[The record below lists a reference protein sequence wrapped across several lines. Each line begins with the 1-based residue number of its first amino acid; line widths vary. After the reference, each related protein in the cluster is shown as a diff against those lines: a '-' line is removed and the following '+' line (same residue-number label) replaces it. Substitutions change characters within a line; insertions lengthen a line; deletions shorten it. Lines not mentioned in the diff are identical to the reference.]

1 MRLLIR
7 GSGLVVGAQ
16 TFERLVQA
24 LVGILLARVLGTA
37 NYGLYSYS
45 LAYADIVCAL
55 SAFGIH
61 EYVFRQLSSYHRSA
75 HGESPGRLF
84 FRVWAFHAFAST
96 VSMVC
101 AGVVWHFF
109 NRERPLYGLLF
120 IVLCIGTVQNWRTF
134 CQNGLMAMRC
144 ARGNAKGIVAGKIVS
159 FGLFLVAVILQLH
172 FYLLVSVVLIG
183 VFAEFLILLRVFL
196 LSYDRDDSTE
206 TRSAWPN
213 ISGQGVFLST
223 LMPFALIGV
232 AVTTYFQLDSLM
244 IGLLRDGHSVGLYNA
259 AYRTVLAVVFPA
271 IVLSQAFL
279 STYSAAA
286 TCRDFSRR
294 LIALALMLGAAG
306 VILSVILYLS
316 SDSLIVTLFGEDYTG
331 AISSFRIIVWLLPV
345 IFVTSFLGR
354 LLIFFNYE
362 WPLAKGLLAAT
373 LMNGLLNWVLIR
385 LYGIEGA
392 AVATIL
398 TEALILVY
406 QSLLVIILLRSW
418 SCD

>member
-24 LVGILLARVLGTA
+24 LVGILLARVLGTV
-37 NYGLYSYS
+37 NFGLYSYS

-120 IVLCIGTVQNWRTF
+120 IVLCIGTVQNWKTF

-183 VFAEFLILLRVFL
+183 VFA
-196 LSYDRDDSTE
+196 
-206 TRSAWPN
+206 
-213 ISGQGVFLST
+213 
-223 LMPFALIGV
+223 
-232 AVTTYFQLDSLM
+232 
-244 IGLLRDGHSVGLYNA
+244 
-259 AYRTVLAVVFPA
+259 
-271 IVLSQAFL
+271 
-279 STYSAAA
+279 
-286 TCRDFSRR
+286 
-294 LIALALMLGAAG
+294 
-306 VILSVILYLS
+306 
-316 SDSLIVTLFGEDYTG
+316 
-331 AISSFRIIVWLLPV
+331 
-345 IFVTSFLGR
+345 
-354 LLIFFNYE
+354 
-362 WPLAKGLLAAT
+362 
-373 LMNGLLNWVLIR
+373 
-385 LYGIEGA
+385 
-392 AVATIL
+392 
-398 TEALILVY
+398 
-406 QSLLVIILLRSW
+406 
-418 SCD
+418 